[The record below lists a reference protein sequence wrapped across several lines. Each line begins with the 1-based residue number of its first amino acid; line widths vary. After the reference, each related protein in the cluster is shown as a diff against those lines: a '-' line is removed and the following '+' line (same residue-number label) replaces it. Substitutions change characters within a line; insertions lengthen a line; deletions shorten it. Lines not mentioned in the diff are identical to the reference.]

1 MGVWWLCS
9 CEPLGPMFWV
19 RCAPSFP
26 PSGTTASS
34 DGTKEDWYVTAI
46 LVRFGNFGFMLAT
59 LLIVDNPIS
68 TWDFSATWCRRVQNS
83 AANRQGYR
91 VTKPFLIWR
100 FVNPV
105 YVQEKRCGFSR
116 DPKIPTG
123 RGLSWDKHGGQVPP
137 HIGDSTRVVFPTNCH
152 LPKKFRSLQETFE
165 APTCVRK
172 FFTQLATEENP

>member
-1 MGVWWLCS
+1 MIDLRTGFPFQNMFFSSSAVQFFGEMGVWWLCS
-9 CEPLGPMFWV
+9 CEPLGPKFWV

-46 LVRFGNFGFMLAT
+46 LVRFGNFEVMLAT

-91 VTKPFLIWR
+91 VTKPFPIWR

-116 DPKIPTG
+116 DPKIPPVSSM
-123 RGLSWDKHGGQVPP
+123 R
-137 HIGDSTRVVFPTNCH
+137 
-152 LPKKFRSLQETFE
+152 
-165 APTCVRK
+165 
-172 FFTQLATEENP
+172 